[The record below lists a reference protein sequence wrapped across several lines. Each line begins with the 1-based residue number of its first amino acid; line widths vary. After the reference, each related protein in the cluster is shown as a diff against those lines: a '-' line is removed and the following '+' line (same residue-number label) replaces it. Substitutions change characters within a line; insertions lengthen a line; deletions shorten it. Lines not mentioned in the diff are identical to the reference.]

1 MPEIIAK
8 DGASV
13 RRTPVP
19 QGFVMYPGE
28 RIDFILTANATGGS
42 SSRNDSSSSG
52 GSNFWIQVST
62 LAGDNSPVVLSYEGA
77 PDPASDS
84 NLGAPQL
91 SLGCQ
96 LGMPGVIDTKLSAD
110 LLRPHGMTDP
120 PPKFVAGKTKKKQV
134 SALLCVGCI
143 VPDHKGA
150 AAALTQSCRLVLRG
164 AGDTR
169 IAGVLRPHG
178 SIAAPPNF
186 LLLLLLHCGIV
197 RCKQGLSSAAP
208 LCRCHCRVASAI
220 LACALQFAV
229 WLTFNPMG
237 LPAQLANG
245 SRPFGLS
252 AELKPLL
259 HPASTTCPL
268 PLL

>member
-150 AAALTQSCRLVLRG
+150 AAALTQSCLWTVGWFCVGLVTQGLLACCARM
-164 AGDTR
+164 APLQ
-169 IAGVLRPHG
+169 LRPT
-178 SIAAPPNF
+178 SFCCFCYIAA
-186 LLLLLLHCGIV
+186 
-197 RCKQGLSSAAP
+197 
-208 LCRCHCRVASAI
+208 
-220 LACALQFAV
+220 
-229 WLTFNPMG
+229 
-237 LPAQLANG
+237 
-245 SRPFGLS
+245 
-252 AELKPLL
+252 
-259 HPASTTCPL
+259 
-268 PLL
+268 